1 MAQLLSPARSRHTG
15 RISQV
20 LPTVKCSNCNNE
32 VTLDQLGDHV
42 CPLPPPMPFLP
53 KPATSPRSATAL
65 LPTRLQNRVPP
76 PLLAQSPPSNGLS
89 LTPRRGQRGWNQP
102 PPSPLS
108 AVHSNSSLDTG
119 REALAVP
126 ATPTRRDPWPHSQ
139 TPPPA
144 AATRSPPTPVPEP
157 DTKIGG
163 EAGMAGVGRRGFAA
177 AARAAMLA
185 TSALDAMTSFNAPRS
200 REATPDLTSQR
211 GPPPRLDVDRSLS
224 RGRIYIYISPSR

>member
-1 MAQLLSPARSRHTG
+1 MAQLLSPARSRQTG

-42 CPLPPPMPFLP
+42 CPSPPPIPLLP
-53 KPATSPRSATAL
+53 KPATSPHSATSL
-65 LPTRLQNRVPP
+65 LPSRLQNRVPP
-76 PLLAQSPPSNGLS
+76 PLARVPQDPRSDGPSS
-89 LTPRRGQRGWNQP
+89 PRRAQRAWNQP

-108 AVHSNSSLDTG
+108 AVHTNPSLHTARETG
-119 REALAVP
+119 P
-126 ATPTRRDPWPHSQ
+126 ATPIRRDPWPHSQ
-139 TPPPA
+139 TPQPPP
-144 AATRSPPTPVPEP
+144 SPAPVPEP

-185 TSALDAMTSFNAPRS
+185 TSAIDAMSSFNASRS
-200 REATPDLTSQR
+200 REATPDPSTTQR
-211 GPPPRLDVDRSLS
+211 GPPSRLDMNRPLS
-224 RGRIYIYISPSR
+224 RGSIYIPPSSLRR